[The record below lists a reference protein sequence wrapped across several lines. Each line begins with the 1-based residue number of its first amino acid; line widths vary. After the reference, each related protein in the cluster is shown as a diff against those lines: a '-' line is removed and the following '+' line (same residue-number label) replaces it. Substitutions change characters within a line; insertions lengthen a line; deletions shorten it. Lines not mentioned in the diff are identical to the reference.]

1 MERYKQGDADKY
13 SLFVVG
19 DSRSHFVAFIGNV
32 SSNIKNQITLLKSYT
47 LVTQI
52 GKVEIT
58 VENIL
63 QALREFNEE
72 SDNHLGCF
80 PQVKAYRAK
89 DPSSVQG
96 CFAYGEDPN
105 LYMMKTNQIVKA
117 LDLSDVL
124 VRTMDEKFTQRIL
137 QACFACMNMGTDKD
151 AKGLG
156 KSQKKIRYSMF
167 TSQW

>member
-1 MERYKQGDADKY
+1 M
-13 SLFVVG
+13 
-19 DSRSHFVAFIGNV
+19 H
-32 SSNIKNQITLLKSYT
+32 
-47 LVTQI
+47 
-52 GKVEIT
+52 
-58 VENIL
+58 
-63 QALREFNEE
+63 ALRELNEE

-105 LYMMKTNQIVKA
+105 LSIMKTNQIVKA

-137 QACFACMNMGTDKD
+137 RACFACMNMGTDND
-151 AKGLG
+151 AKGLSE
-156 KSQKKIRYSMF
+156 SQKKIRYSML
-167 TSQW
+167 TSPVVRIFERSL